1 MSKVVP
7 VYSSL
12 RKKKRWQILYS
23 IRGSLSKLIQFESEL
38 NANTRGGKC
47 WLGLYLKNK
56 NKNDKNKLSLC
67 CF

>member
-7 VYSSL
+7 VYSTL

-38 NANTRGGKC
+38 K
-47 WLGLYLKNK
+47 
-56 NKNDKNKLSLC
+56 
-67 CF
+67 F